1 MNIETIELSKLYKI
15 EGTATLKCF
24 VHDTDEEMKRY
35 NNDLPAM
42 IVCPGG
48 GYGFTSRREADPIAV
63 EFYNRKYAAF
73 VLNYDVAPYR
83 YPVALTELAAAVDYV
98 RKNAEKFR
106 VNPDRIFVVGF
117 SAGGHLVG
125 NLANFWNNLPVPE
138 ANGKKLDAKPNAV
151 VLSYPVIMPYT
162 HAGSFAN
169 LVGTEDMS
177 DPRIE
182 ALSLD
187 KTVTDLNPPCFIWT
201 TAEDQCVNPDAT
213 IQYTIALKKA
223 GVRYETHIFA
233 DGWHGLATADDRTN
247 ADGTNMPARVWFDLA
262 DTFLHTIK
270 H

>member
-1 MNIETIELSKLYKI
+1 
-15 EGTATLKCF
+15 
-24 VHDTDEEMKRY
+24 
-35 NNDLPAM
+35 
-42 IVCPGG
+42 
-48 GYGFTSRREADPIAV
+48 
-63 EFYNRKYAAF
+63 
-73 VLNYDVAPYR
+73 
-83 YPVALTELAAAVDYV
+83 
-98 RKNAEKFR
+98 
-106 VNPDRIFVVGF
+106 
-117 SAGGHLVG
+117 
-125 NLANFWNNLPVPE
+125 
-138 ANGKKLDAKPNAV
+138 
-151 VLSYPVIMPYT
+151 MPYT

>member
-138 ANGKKLDAKPNAV
+138 ANGKNSTRNPTPSYCRIPSLCLIRTRARSLTSWVQRICPIRALRRCRSTKP
-151 VLSYPVIMPYT
+151 LPTST
-162 HAGSFAN
+162 
-169 LVGTEDMS
+169 
-177 DPRIE
+177 RR
-182 ALSLD
+182 ALS
-187 KTVTDLNPPCFIWT
+187 
-201 TAEDQCVNPDAT
+201 
-213 IQYTIALKKA
+213 
-223 GVRYETHIFA
+223 
-233 DGWHGLATADDRTN
+233 GLLRKISA
-247 ADGTNMPARVWFDLA
+247 
-262 DTFLHTIK
+262 
-270 H
+270 